1 MGKDGY
7 DCIIIGAGPGGLQA
21 AIHLA
26 RYNRRLILLDQGGG
40 RTRHALHIENYL
52 GLESI
57 SGKELVDTGIRQI
70 KSFGVEFRREQVV
83 SVRVENGF
91 IVRTDK
97 DRFQA
102 PYAIVSSGAVENP
115 PKIKGMNRFFGRTVF
130 TCVDCDGYRTTGKKL
145 VILGDALDAMRLAI
159 AMKQMFTKDITL
171 VLPAGLMPDDHAE
184 LLAEEGIVF
193 LAGTP
198 QEFIG
203 EVGLAGVKLTDGQEV
218 ACEAVMLS
226 YDYTLNDSC
235 LFELALK
242 REGNDNKLVTNHLCE
257 SSVENLFVLGALKA
271 GKAQAIIAAG
281 QGAMVGIEINRR
293 LLDL

>member
-1 MGKDGY
+1 
-7 DCIIIGAGPGGLQA
+7 
-21 AIHLA
+21 
-26 RYNRRLILLDQGGG
+26 
-40 RTRHALHIENYL
+40 
-52 GLESI
+52 
-57 SGKELVDTGIRQI
+57 
-70 KSFGVEFRREQVV
+70 
-83 SVRVENGF
+83 
-91 IVRTDK
+91 
-97 DRFQA
+97 
-102 PYAIVSSGAVENP
+102 
-115 PKIKGMNRFFGRTVF
+115 
-130 TCVDCDGYRTTGKKL
+130 
-145 VILGDALDAMRLAI
+145 
-159 AMKQMFTKDITL
+159 
-171 VLPAGLMPDDHAE
+171 MPDDHAE